1 MHLSCSCLN
10 DFIFIFN
17 LTTAIWDR
25 FKSQFFKAICAKG
38 NYWVFFPYHF
48 AFIRTWILSLIQ
60 VLDLKRNLKMHIFNY
75 IKLAIYITKRG
86 DRFETFNFALIRLNY
101 IYSKHILQ
109 VKILHCHCIYNGSVL
124 TFIILKISVT
134 IRISIL
140 CEEYSKCCFI
150 NMTVYCVDSLV
161 KSVHHFF
168 TNLWQNFYWMDI
180 KHINTYVTHLCK
192 TLSNWVFSFINV
204 LWLTELKII
213 FNNLKSMIYETVV
226 NDTYNEA
233 KGV

>member
-1 MHLSCSCLN
+1 MSVFYLIDLKFVSKSWIAEIGIHVKVFKLKCICHAVVQMI
-10 DFIFIFN
+10 FFIFN

-25 FKSQFFKAICAKG
+25 FKSQFFSKLYVQRETTG
-38 NYWVFFPYHF
+38 FFPYHF
-48 AFIRTWILSLIQ
+48 AFIRTWIEFNSSFRSTI
-60 VLDLKRNLKMHIFNY
+60 NLKMHIFNY

-86 DRFETFNFALIRLNY
+86 DRFETFHFALIRLNY

-140 CEEYSKCCFI
+140 CEEYSKWCFI

-161 KSVHHFF
+161 KSVHHFL
-168 TNLWQNFYWMDI
+168 TNLWQNFCGMNI

-192 TLSNWVFSFINV
+192 TLSSWVF
-204 LWLTELKII
+204 TR
-213 FNNLKSMIYETVV
+213 VV
-226 NDTYNEA
+226 P
-233 KGV
+233 K